1 MARSIDQSRRFKKQL
16 RLMRKRGKDITKA
29 LSVIRLLAF
38 DQPLSPH
45 HRDHQLVGNFKGC
58 RECHIEPDWLLIYR
72 YTEDNGLELVETG
85 THADLF

>member
-29 LSVIRLLAF
+29 LSVIRLLAL

-72 YTEDNGLELVETG
+72 YTENNGLELVETG